1 MKALIVEDDLT
12 SRVRLQEYLKLYGTV
27 QMAVDGNEAVEA
39 VRQALQADQPYDVIL
54 LDIMMPGMD
63 GHQALKN
70 IRALEKESGVWPSY
84 AVKIVM
90 TTTLLND
97 SQSASAAYGSLCDA
111 YLTKPVDKTKLL
123 AKLREMILLK

>member
-39 VRQALQADQPYDVIL
+39 VRQALQADQPYDVIF
-54 LDIMMPGMD
+54 LDIMLPGMD
-63 GHQALKN
+63 GHQALKH
-70 IRALEKESGVWPSY
+70 IRALEKEAGVWPSY

-97 SQSASAAYGSLCDA
+97 SQNFSAAYGSLCDA
-111 YLTKPVDKTKLL
+111 YLAKPVDKTKLL

>member
-12 SRVRLQEYLKLYGTV
+12 SRLMLQEYLKLYGTV
-27 QMAVDGNEAVEA
+27 QVAADGNAAVEA
-39 VRQALQADQPYDVIL
+39 MRQALQADQPYDVIL

-70 IRALEKESGVWPSY
+70 IRALEKEAGVWPSY

-123 AKLREMILLK
+123 AKLREMLIIK

>member
-12 SRVRLQEYLKLYGTV
+12 SRLMLQEYLKLYGTV
-27 QMAVDGNEAVEA
+27 QVAADGNEAVEA
-39 VRQALQADQPYDVIL
+39 VRQALKADQPYDVIF

-63 GHQALKN
+63 GHQALRH
-70 IRALEKESGVWPSY
+70 IRALEAEAGVWPSY

-97 SQSASAAYGSLCDA
+97 SQNFSAAYGSLCDA
-111 YLTKPVDKTKLL
+111 YLTKPIEKIKLL
-123 AKLREMILLK
+123 TRLHEMIII

>member
-12 SRVRLQEYLKLYGTV
+12 SRLVLQEYLKPFGTV
-27 QMAVDGNEAVEA
+27 EVAVDGHKACEA
-39 VRQALQADQPYDVIL
+39 VRQALETDKPYHVIF
-54 LDIMMPGMD
+54 LDIIMPGMD

-97 SQSASAAYGSLCDA
+97 SQNFSAAYGSLCDA
-111 YLTKPVDKTKLL
+111 YLTKPIDKIKLL
-123 AKLREMILLK
+123 TRLHEMIII

>member
-12 SRVRLQEYLKLYGTV
+12 SRVRLQEYLKPCGTV
-27 QMAVDGNEAVEA
+27 QVAADGNEAVEA
-39 VRQALQADQPYDVIL
+39 VRRALKADKPYDVIF

-63 GHQALKN
+63 GHQALRH
-70 IRALEKESGVWPSY
+70 IRALEKEAGVWPSY
-84 AVKIVM
+84 AVKVVI

-111 YLTKPVDKTKLL
+111 CLAKPVDKTRLL
-123 AKLREMILLK
+123 AKLREMLIIK